1 MEKRKAI
8 RLLEFVT
15 MSFFNNDMSGNNGMS
30 GIGSLG
36 HLDNA
41 GNDSGDTG
49 RLSAEFS
56 EIVRSGISSALEEER
71 QKISENFIKVLE
83 QQETI
88 IRKQHETI
96 ARFQE
101 DLIFKL
107 QKPLIMELIGI
118 ADNIRMILQ
127 DQKEEQNYDLLLE
140 SVEDLEKWVDA
151 VLSNNSVNM
160 FRETDV
166 SASELNRKRQE
177 IIDVEETDDPG
188 KNNTYISER
197 PGYEWSMPYLVVN
210 SDVQLEKILQEND
223 RPGMFAYVIRPEEVV
238 KLKYKKGND

>member
-1 MEKRKAI
+1 
-8 RLLEFVT
+8 
-15 MSFFNNDMSGNNGMS
+15 MSFFNNDMSGNNDMP

-41 GNDSGDTG
+41 GNDSGYTG

-140 SVEDLEKWVDA
+140 SVEDLEKWVEA

>member
-1 MEKRKAI
+1 
-8 RLLEFVT
+8 

-49 RLSAEFS
+49 RLSDEFS

>member
-1 MEKRKAI
+1 
-8 RLLEFVT
+8 

-49 RLSAEFS
+49 RLSDEFS

-210 SDVQLEKILQEND
+210 SDVQLEKILLEND

>member
-1 MEKRKAI
+1 
-8 RLLEFVT
+8 

-36 HLDNA
+36 HLDNV
-41 GNDSGDTG
+41 GNDSGYTG

-140 SVEDLEKWVDA
+140 SVEDLEKWVEA
-151 VLSNNSVNM
+151 VLSINSVNM